1 MRYREKTKKRP
12 VELLIITKRL
22 KPKKKKVKLNRDI
35 EKEHTEKEEEEDT
48 MINMDF
54 INSRFSK

>member
-1 MRYREKTKKRP
+1 MKNKIKP

>member
-22 KPKKKKVKLNRDI
+22 KPKKKKVRLNRDL
-35 EKEHTEKEEEEDT
+35 EKEHTEKEKEEDT
-48 MINMDF
+48 MINTDF